1 MRDPKRIDEVLEKIK
16 EYWELNP
23 DFRLGQA
30 LCYMSFLSHGDADP
44 FYLEDD
50 KLLIVLNDLIAS
62 RKGAESHD
70 DSNSNNFNTER

>member
-1 MRDPKRIDEVLEKIK
+1 MRDPKRIGEVLETLK

-23 DFRLGQA
+23 DFRLGQL
-30 LCYMSFLSHGDADP
+30 LCYMSFLAHEDVDP

-50 KLLIVLNDLIAS
+50 KLLVILNDLIAK

-70 DSNSNNFNTER
+70 NSSNFNTDS